1 MSYTYRSVNLHGFRT
16 GGVVVGSGLK
26 TGGVEGFVLKVQQ
39 TEARCTVLKVSS
51 LEFVFNY
58 T

>member
-39 TEARCTVLKVSS
+39 TEARK
-51 LEFVFNY
+51 
-58 T
+58 